1 MQIILDSRYLLVDP
15 YYSETWNFIV
25 DPHIPFMT
33 NWSIVTQAEYT
44 EGWLR
49 HNFMMT
55 HMRMRMGRVVILKM
69 SLLINEIGLGLIYC
83 ILVSIRNEILHLF
96 GPHHEPLDRLS
107 SIAMPLADIS
117 VRERGTAYGG
127 EEDILYVNRLQEVL
141 LYYCCFYCVRH
152 DKRLFNQKLLKK
164 KTWK

>member
-49 HNFMMT
+49 HNFMMI

-107 SIAMPLADIS
+107 SSPPYAVPLSRTEISASGVAM
-117 VRERGTAYGG
+117 
-127 EEDILYVNRLQEVL
+127 EDSRSS
-141 LYYCCFYCVRH
+141 
-152 DKRLFNQKLLKK
+152 DS
-164 KTWK
+164 